1 MEEHNNSRVSRN
13 KAIITACKGKYPAL
27 DEAIIKDET
36 LLLANGLEIDLNTV
50 SLKKIPENNFNMSP
64 TNLYIYLSNHF
75 YKHNPRDYENEIEE
89 VLKRFTDLRL
99 NEADI
104 ILLQKFAYDF
114 WLRLQLFHTEPALE
128 KDEGFMQ
135 ELLKRRNVITASL
148 QSPSQAASVISNT
161 YNQNLRNAIAESEAN
176 LNSTNNNNNYDT
188 QEAQG
193 KGNAKGI
200 SLARNKPGLPSTI
213 ENPDDSRLGIAGFAS
228 VVLIV
233 ALTIAFGAYL
243 ATTLFTK

>member
-1 MEEHNNSRVSRN
+1 MENHNNSKVTQN
-13 KAIITACKGKYPAL
+13 EAIITAYKGKYPAF
-27 DEAIIKDET
+27 DESIIEHGT
-36 LLLANGLEIDLNTV
+36 LLLANGLEIDLNSV
-50 SLKKIPENNFNMSP
+50 SLKDIPENNFKMSP

-75 YKHNPRDYENEIEE
+75 YKHNPEDYEKDIED
-89 VLKRFTDLRL
+89 VLKRFTDLKL
-99 NEADI
+99 SEADI
-104 ILLQKFAYDF
+104 ILLQKFTYDF
-114 WLRLQLFHTEPALE
+114 WLRLQLFNTEPTLE

-148 QSPSQAASVISNT
+148 QSPSQAANVISNT
-161 YNQNLRNAIAESEAN
+161 YNQNLRNAITESEAN
-176 LNSTNNNNNYDT
+176 LNSTANNNYDT
-188 QEAQG
+188 QASQG
-193 KGNAKGI
+193 KENIKGI

-213 ENPDDSRLGIAGFAS
+213 ENPDNSKLGIAGFAS